1 MPSTHTTGPRRRWLR
16 TAAWSG
22 TLVACLT
29 AAACSVVGD
38 RSVEPVDPPFGLDD
52 TLAATTID
60 GTTDATASTEPGGTA
75 SSTSV
80 APPTTEP
87 PVQTEQVRLY
97 FIASGRL
104 TYVAAALPSPVVL
117 AQLVAALQAGPP
129 AGELGTG
136 LRSAVPA
143 LLEIDVTTDG
153 SGIAEV
159 KLPDGFFDALTVGDQ
174 RLVVAQLVLT
184 LTDSRGIGQVTFD
197 EAVPKPSGELTPA
210 GQPLAYRDFESLLV
224 SAVGGG

>member
-1 MPSTHTTGPRRRWLR
+1 MADKSRWRRRV
-16 TAAWSG
+16 ASIG
-22 TLVACLT
+22 TLVAIAL
-29 AAACSVVGD
+29 ASCSVVDD

-52 TLAATTID
+52 TVATSD
-60 GTTDATASTEPGGTA
+60 PTTDPSSDTTDPAGSGA
-75 SSTSV
+75 STSV
-80 APPTTEP
+80 APATTEP

-104 TYVAAALPSPVVL
+104 TYVAAQLPSPVVL

-129 AGELGTG
+129 AGDLGAG
-136 LRSAVPA
+136 LRSALPA
-143 LLEIDVTTDG
+143 LLEINVTTDG

-159 KLPDGFFDALTVGDQ
+159 QLPDGFFDALTVGDQ

-184 LTDSRGIGQVTFD
+184 LADSRGIGQVTFD

-224 SAVGGG
+224 STAGNG